1 MCGDNSTQRCRS
13 DVVVFAGAFNVSD
26 NGTFAADVPIAKE
39 KVPGTVDQ
47 PALDHVAKAE
57 LGTLSATS
65 PLAPA
70 ARSTDPNATSWL
82 AGSPEPVGKLR

>member
-1 MCGDNSTQRCRS
+1 M
-13 DVVVFAGAFNVSD
+13 SD
-26 NGTFAADVPIAKE
+26 NGTLAADVPIAKE

-47 PALDHVAKAE
+47 SALDHVAKAE
-57 LGTLSATS
+57 LGTFSANT

-70 ARSTDPNATSWL
+70 ARSIDPNVTSWL